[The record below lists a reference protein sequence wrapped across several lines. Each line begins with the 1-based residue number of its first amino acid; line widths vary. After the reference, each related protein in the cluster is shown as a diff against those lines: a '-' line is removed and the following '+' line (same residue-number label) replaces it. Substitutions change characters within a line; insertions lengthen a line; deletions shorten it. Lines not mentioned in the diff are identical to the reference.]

1 MATIKE
7 VLANEEVAKEF
18 FSKESPEEAQ
28 AFLKEK
34 GVEVSLDEMKELGA
48 ALEKAQDGEL
58 GDEDLENVAGGGVI
72 RDSFEDMIH
81 IFDKLKPI
89 DWAPRPWEPIH
100 WERIPSFRRW

>member
-7 VLANEEVAKEF
+7 LLANEEVAKEF

-48 ALEKAQDGEL
+48 ALEKAQYGEL

-72 RDSFEDMIH
+72 KEGFEDI
-81 IFDKLKPI
+81 IYIADKLVQRETW
-89 DWAPRPWEPIH
+89 DRVGRW
-100 WERIPSFRRW
+100 FRRW

>member
-7 VLANEEVAKEF
+7 LLANEEVAKEF

-48 ALEKAQDGEL
+48 ALEKTQDGEL

-72 RDSFEDMIH
+72 QDFGDMIH
-81 IFDKLKPI
+81 ILDKLVQKP
-89 DWAPRPWEPIH
+89 WESRPWI
-100 WERIPSFRRW
+100 RRW